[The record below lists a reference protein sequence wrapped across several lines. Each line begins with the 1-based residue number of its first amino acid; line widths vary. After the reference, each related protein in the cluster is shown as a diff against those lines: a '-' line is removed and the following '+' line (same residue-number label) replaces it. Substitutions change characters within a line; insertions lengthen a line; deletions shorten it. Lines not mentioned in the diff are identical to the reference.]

1 MCFKIHFNITLLS
14 TLGSFKWSLSFRVSH
29 QNPAYISLLSYDYHM
44 AHLKTIN
51 DTLGDMVTATFM
63 LEYILH
69 NDMGSEGTCTK

>member
-1 MCFKIHFNITLLS
+1 
-14 TLGSFKWSLSFRVSH
+14 
-29 QNPAYISLLSYDYHM
+29 M

-69 NDMGSEGTCTK
+69 NDMGSEGTCTKWWQESREITYTLVP